1 MDRAT
6 FQENYNLSRGQVD
19 RLLAKARQNKGRFEL
34 PECGLFTVRKK
45 GNGKTAPVDITPV
58 RNSAPVTVAAPPAP
72 PILPG
77 TESVKIPPDLEALD
91 KANLDRLLVAAN
103 ILKVRQSTE
112 SERRRIRAEV
122 LSELVTAVSLALSDV
137 RRTIDDLRLPADQ
150 LDKLRDTMSK
160 ALEKLDGV
168 HLDRD

>member
-58 RNSAPVTVAAPPAP
+58 RNSAPVAVAAPPVSP
-72 PILPG
+72 TLPG
-77 TESVKIPPDLEALD
+77 TESATIPPDLEALD

-112 SERRRIRAEV
+112 SERRRLRAEV
-122 LSELVTAVSLALSDV
+122 LSELVAAVSLALSDV
-137 RRTIDDLRLPADQ
+137 RRAIDDLRLPPDQ
-150 LDKLRDTMSK
+150 LDKLREAMMK
-160 ALEKLDGV
+160 GFEKLGEV
-168 HLDRD
+168 HLDGD